1 MCVNT
6 QNIEKDFSTGENFKI
21 RIYTF
26 VTSLGGDESTIRRQ
40 FSFQCYLQEEGF
52 VEFDGEIRP

>member
-26 VTSLGGDESTIRRQ
+26 VTSLGGDESTIRR
-40 FSFQCYLQEEGF
+40 
-52 VEFDGEIRP
+52 